1 MTRVGSYELYK
12 CPKCNQIH
20 IKSNY
25 SSISISMPYD
35 AWFAPTDLKTC
46 QKCGEISEFS
56 EYLHLESI
64 WIPPGGFPKDQ
75 DDPRSIY
82 PYFAR

>member
-12 CPKCNQIH
+12 CPKCSQIH

-35 AWFAPTDLKTC
+35 AWFAPTDLKAC
-46 QKCGEISEFS
+46 KKCGEISAFS
-56 EYLHLESI
+56 EYLHFKSI
-64 WIPPGGFPKDQ
+64 WVPPGGLPKDG